1 MRKKAPANQ
10 IVGASSL
17 VSVEQRKLACVFR
30 LRLFLQL
37 GGRHTEVGE
46 EGLVADAIDRPHA
59 ASPDGGIAPALVAGL
74 VLRQHDIADGLDPL
88 LGRFVTFLPAHVS
101 IPV

>member
-1 MRKKAPANQ
+1 MPAGDSYSFVKQ
-10 IVGASSL
+10 A
-17 VSVEQRKLACVFR
+17 QLACVLR
-30 LRLFLQL
+30 LRLFFQL
-37 GGRHTEVGE
+37 GWRHAKVRE
-46 EGLVADAIDRPHA
+46 ESLIADAIDRPHA

-88 LGRFVTFLPAHVS
+88 LGRFVTFLHTNVS

>member
-17 VSVEQRKLACVFR
+17 LSVEQRELACV
-30 LRLFLQL
+30 LRFGLLLQL
-37 GGRHTEVGE
+37 GGRNAEVRE
-46 EGLVADAIDRPHA
+46 ESLVADAIDRPHA
-59 ASPDGGIAPALVAGL
+59 AAPDGGIAPALVAGL